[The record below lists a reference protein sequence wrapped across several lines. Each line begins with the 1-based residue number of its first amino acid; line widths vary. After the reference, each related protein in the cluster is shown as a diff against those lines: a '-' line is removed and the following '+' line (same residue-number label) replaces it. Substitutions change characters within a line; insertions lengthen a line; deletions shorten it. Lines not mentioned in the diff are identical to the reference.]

1 MLFEKLLSFIFL
13 ICSVLENICINI
25 DFINFVK
32 FRF

>member
-13 ICSVLENICINI
+13 ICSVLENINI
-25 DFINFVK
+25 KFINFVK

>member
-13 ICSVLENICINI
+13 ICSVLENINI